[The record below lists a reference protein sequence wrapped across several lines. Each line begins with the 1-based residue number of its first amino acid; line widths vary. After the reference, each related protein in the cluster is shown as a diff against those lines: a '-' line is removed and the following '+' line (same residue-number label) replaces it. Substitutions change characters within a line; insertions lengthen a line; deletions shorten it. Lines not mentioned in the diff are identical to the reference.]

1 MENRAPGGTLISMK
15 LLALALAA
23 LMPCLAAA
31 PDTDK
36 NKTLGNPGAPLMF
49 EIYSDFMCPHC
60 KTLHE
65 NILPAIVKDY
75 VTSGKAYLIFREF
88 PLNIPQ
94 HVYSRPAAALAVAAA
109 RIGKYQVVSDAL
121 FKTQQ
126 TWSNNG
132 RYWDAVASVLTPDE
146 QKKVQA
152 LANDPAVLAEVQRDV
167 DRGAQAMVN
176 QTPTLMITY
185 KLKQQPWAQWADYSL
200 FRSYVDGLL
209 KK

>member
-1 MENRAPGGTLISMK
+1 MK

-23 LMPCLAAA
+23 LMPCFAAG
-31 PDTDK
+31 PDADK

-109 RIGKYQVVSDAL
+109 RIGKYQIVSDAL

-126 TWSNNG
+126 SWSTTG
-132 RYWDAVASVLTPDE
+132 KYWEVVAAVLTPDE

-167 DRGAQAMVN
+167 DRGTQAMVN